1 VLAAP
6 RRASLFQSKS
16 VSKILTLENSLMH
29 AVSPPTVIE
38 ETKKQAAQDFEKIQ
52 EDKLKTS
59 NIIKNDIMT

>member
-1 VLAAP
+1 
-6 RRASLFQSKS
+6 
-16 VSKILTLENSLMH
+16 MH